1 MCEEDALSKPAMKRM
16 EISGRMCLSSRGLP
30 ARAHRWS
37 ASAARMTCF
46 VAYCHDTIAQA
57 YLVRPDCTVAS
68 AHVATMHIAKRMPQK
83 GQQLG
88 PVSIKKQEQD
98 NTISAGLD

>member
-1 MCEEDALSKPAMKRM
+1 
-16 EISGRMCLSSRGLP
+16 
-30 ARAHRWS
+30 
-37 ASAARMTCF
+37 
-46 VAYCHDTIAQA
+46 
-57 YLVRPDCTVAS
+57 
-68 AHVATMHIAKRMPQK
+68 MHIAKRMPQK